1 MLVYRAVF
9 AAIILIAAAPVS
21 ASAEITIEELR
32 GGILAQGCCGQGT
45 NKEDGVAINAEIV
58 FASPK
63 FLSVLGSPR
72 PVVGASVA
80 TNTGATSQIYT
91 SLEWRFKLSPRFFV
105 SGGGGVAIHDGETDP
120 FDPVADAARIST
132 TLFLGC
138 RALFRLNGNVGY
150 QISDRVSAM
159 FYWAH
164 ISNAGLC
171 QDNEGLDHTG
181 MRLGYS
187 F

>member
-1 MLVYRAVF
+1 MLVHRAAF
-9 AAIILIAAAPVS
+9 AAAILIAMAPVS

-58 FASPK
+58 FAAPK

-80 TNTGATSQIYT
+80 TNAGATSQFY
-91 SLEWRFKLSPRFFV
+91 SGLEWRFTLSPRFFV
-105 SGGGGVAIHDGETDP
+105 SAGAGGAIHDGEADD
-120 FDPVADAARIST
+120 FDPVADAARVSS

-138 RALFRLNGNVGY
+138 RALFRINGNAGY
-150 QISDRVSAM
+150 QINERLSAM

-171 QDNEGLDHTG
+171 RENEGLDHTG